1 MSTVA
6 AWKPSQC
13 GGAMGRTIL
22 LTGRPGVGKTTI
34 IKQIAERL
42 GDSAGGFYTTEIR
55 EGGRRL
61 GFKIVTLDGR
71 EGVLS
76 HVDIKR
82 PPRVSKYGVNL
93 RDLEE
98 IGVAALRRAVAEA
111 QWVVVDEIGKM
122 ELFSEAFRAA
132 IVEAIESDAVVVGT
146 VMSSRNAWV
155 DRVKNLP
162 QVTVLQVTTANRD
175 QMAQRVLDL
184 LHTSPSPVR

>member
-1 MSTVA
+1 
-6 AWKPSQC
+6 
-13 GGAMGRTIL
+13 MGRTIL

-93 RDLEE
+93 KDLEE

-162 QVTVLQVTTANRD
+162 QVNVLEVTTANRD